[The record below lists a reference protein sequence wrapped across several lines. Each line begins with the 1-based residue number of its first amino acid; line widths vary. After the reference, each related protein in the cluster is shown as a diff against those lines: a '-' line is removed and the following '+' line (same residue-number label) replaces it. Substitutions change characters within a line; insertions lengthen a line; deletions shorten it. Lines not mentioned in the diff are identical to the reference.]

1 VVRDNPYG
9 KSKIARRPALNRLSV
24 PSRAWSRLVARGR
37 AGLSDVADGGDRST
51 LTVPLLRRALAWTR
65 RNEATR
71 QEGAAHEA
79 IRCTQTRTQIPS
91 RTSAKEATF
100 TLSFPRAR
108 MQAHHVFIHARS
120 WQPRL
125 HHSTSNASACS
136 TSPFDASSASLIAST
151 SANPMASSDD
161 L

>member
-1 VVRDNPYG
+1 MVRDNPYG

-79 IRCTQTRTQIPS
+79 IHAHRLSDTDSVTDERKRGNFHTLFPS
-91 RTSAKEATF
+91 RT
-100 TLSFPRAR
+100 
-108 MQAHHVFIHARS
+108 HAS
-120 WQPRL
+120 SSRL
-125 HHSTSNASACS
+125 HPCPFLAAP
-136 TSPFDASSASLIAST
+136 SPSLNEQRERLFDIAIRCLERQLDSLDVGESHG
-151 SANPMASSDD
+151 
-161 L
+161 LL

>member
-1 VVRDNPYG
+1 VVRDNPDG

-24 PSRAWSRLVARGR
+24 PSRAWSRVPPFASR

-79 IRCTQTRTQIPS
+79 IHAHRLGHRFRHGRAQKRQHSHSLSLAHACKLITSSSMPVLGSPVSITQRATRAPVRHRHS
-91 RTSAKEATF
+91 M
-100 TLSFPRAR
+100 PRAP
-108 MQAHHVFIHARS
+108 A
-120 WQPRL
+120 
-125 HHSTSNASACS
+125 
-136 TSPFDASSASLIAST
+136 
-151 SANPMASSDD
+151 
-161 L
+161 